1 MTFNKIRTYG
11 GFFLFILLLQSC
23 IPTKKLI
30 YLQNDHSTV
39 QPHGNQAYRFNI
51 FDRIY
56 IDIKTRD
63 EQINKLLSG
72 KTTTQNISGQNTYFM
87 TYHVDKDGNIDL
99 PVIGKMKA
107 AGKTAEELKQDIKNE
122 LLKKFFRHPEDV
134 YVKVLPA
141 GINVTVL
148 GEVGHSGTILML
160 EENPDL
166 LKAIA
171 QAGDIQLTGD
181 RTDVMIIRQL
191 PDGTRQIEHL
201 DLTKRNVMNSPF
213 FYLQNNDVVYV
224 KPLPQKTIGTGTTF
238 ISTLTTVFSIV
249 SFGISIYLFSIRTK

>member
-1 MTFNKIRTYG
+1 MNFKRTG
-11 GFFLFILLLQSC
+11 ILGSIIFLLVFMQSC

-30 YLQNDHSTV
+30 YLQNDHSEI
-39 QPHGNQAYRFNI
+39 QAHGNEAYRFKT

-63 EQINKLLSG
+63 EQINQLLTG
-72 KTTTQNISGQNTYFM
+72 KTDTRNISGQNTYFI
-87 TYHVDKDGNIDL
+87 TYHVDKEGFIDL
-99 PVIGKMKA
+99 PVIGRIKA
-107 AGKTAEELKQDIKNE
+107 RGKTSDELKKDIKDE
-122 LLKKFFRHPEDV
+122 LLRKFFRHPEDV

-141 GINVTVL
+141 GISVTVL
-148 GEVGHSGTILML
+148 GEVAHSGTVILL
-160 EENPDL
+160 EENPDI

-191 PDGTRQIEHL
+191 ADGTRQIEHL
-201 DLTKRNVMNSPF
+201 DLTRKSVMNSPF
-213 FYLQNNDVVYV
+213 FYLQNNDIVYV
-224 KPLPQKTIGTGTTF
+224 KPLPQKTIGTGTTL

-249 SFGISIYLFSIRTK
+249 SFGISIYLFSNRTK